1 MKMETNPGNRLRQ
14 ELKEEA
20 ILPFIGV
27 YDVFSASIAAKYYNC
42 IFISGF
48 GFAASYY
55 GLPDIGFIAWSE
67 IVAFVQRV
75 RTVLPN
81 HHIIVDIDDG
91 YADAEIACH
100 VVSLLEASGAS
111 GIIIEDQQRPRKCG
125 HFRGKQ
131 IMELDEYMKKLKK
144 VLETRKEMFVVART
158 DATDNDERARRAVAF
173 AKAGADAVLMDALTD
188 LSLITRLRSEINKP
202 FAFNQI
208 AGGKS
213 PRCNMSQL
221 KDIGV
226 SIVIYSTPC
235 LFPVQGAV
243 ENAMKFLKENDGILP
258 LSGNGIADVQKCT
271 AQLNENLAKRDD
283 HG

>member
-1 MKMETNPGNRLRQ
+1 
-14 ELKEEA
+14 
-20 ILPFIGV
+20 
-27 YDVFSASIAAKYYNC
+27 
-42 IFISGF
+42 
-48 GFAASYY
+48 
-55 GLPDIGFIAWSE
+55 
-67 IVAFVQRV
+67 
-75 RTVLPN
+75 
-81 HHIIVDIDDG
+81 
-91 YADAEIACH
+91 
-100 VVSLLEASGAS
+100 
-111 GIIIEDQQRPRKCG
+111 
-125 HFRGKQ
+125 
-131 IMELDEYMKKLKK
+131 MELDEYMKKLQK
-144 VLETRKEMFVVART
+144 VLDTRKDMFVVART

-235 LFPVQGAV
+235 LFPAQGAV

>member
-1 MKMETNPGNRLRQ
+1 
-14 ELKEEA
+14 
-20 ILPFIGV
+20 
-27 YDVFSASIAAKYYNC
+27 
-42 IFISGF
+42 
-48 GFAASYY
+48 
-55 GLPDIGFIAWSE
+55 
-67 IVAFVQRV
+67 
-75 RTVLPN
+75 LPN

-131 IMELDEYMKKLKK
+131 IMELDEYMKKLQK

-213 PRCNMSQL
+213 PRCNLSQL

-235 LFPVQGAV
+235 LFPVQGAI
-243 ENAMKFLKENDGILP
+243 ENAMKFLKEKDGILP
-258 LSGNGIADVQKCT
+258 LSGDGIVDVQKCT
-271 AQLNENLAKRDD
+271 AQLNENLAGRDD